1 MNKQINSKAI
11 KSSDSF
17 TASDSSLADKKKKKA
32 EEGSSNRFFFSGGAK
47 MLKLSSRIAF
57 YVVIYTLAFMT
68 IAPFLWMILTSL
80 KDMGDIY
87 IYPPK
92 WLPSELHLEN
102 YTNAFEA
109 APFGRYYL
117 NSLLVAFCVTIG
129 QLITCSMAAFAF
141 ARLSFRGRDIL
152 FYLFL
157 GTMMVPVNV
166 TMIPSFMVLYWLGW
180 IDSFKALIVPGLA
193 SAFGTFLLRQFFM
206 TIPKELEEAAYI
218 DGSTRFG
225 VLRRIIIPLSKPA
238 LATLS
243 IFTFMGTFNDFLW
256 ALVVVNSDEMRTVQ
270 LGLSIFR
277 DRYVT
282 QWDLLMAGSVT
293 SVLPIL
299 IVFFFAQKY
308 FIQGITLSGLK
319 E

>member
-1 MNKQINSKAI
+1 MIPAKRNKKISIFKLG
-11 KSSDSF
+11 KSF
-17 TASDSSLADKKKKKA
+17 SLH
-32 EEGSSNRFFFSGGAK
+32 
-47 MLKLSSRIAF
+47 L
-57 YVVIYTLAFMT
+57 VIYILAAAT
-68 IAPFLWMILTSL
+68 ILPFIWMILTSVKSL
-80 KDMGDIY
+80 NEIF

-92 WLPSELHLEN
+92 WLPSEFHFDN
-102 YTNAFEA
+102 YIKAFEA

-117 NSLLVAFCVTIG
+117 NSIFVAVTVTIG

-141 ARLSFRGRDIL
+141 SRLKFKGRNVL
-152 FYLFL
+152 FVLFL
-157 GTMMVPVNV
+157 GTMMIPYNV

-180 IDSFKALIVPGLA
+180 VDSYQALIVPGLA

-206 TIPKELEEAAYI
+206 SIPKELEEAAYI
-218 DGSTRFG
+218 DGATKFG
-225 VLRRIIIPLSKPA
+225 VLRKIIIPLSKPA

-243 IFTFMGTFNDFLW
+243 IFTFMGAFNDFIW
-256 ALVVVNSDEMRTVQ
+256 ALIVINSENMRTVQ

-277 DRYVT
+277 DRYLT

-293 SVLPIL
+293 AVLPIL

-308 FIQGITLSGLK
+308 FIQGITLSGIK